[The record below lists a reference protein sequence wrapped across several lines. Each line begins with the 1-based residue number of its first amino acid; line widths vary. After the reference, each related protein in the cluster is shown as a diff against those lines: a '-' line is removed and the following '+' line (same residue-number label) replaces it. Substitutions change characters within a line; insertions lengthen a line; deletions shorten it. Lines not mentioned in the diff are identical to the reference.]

1 MDQLRDSQLG
11 KTSNYPE
18 RHDAGLLF
26 PIARD
31 EGRRGIRLQGQPE
44 FAGCDIWY
52 AWELSWLN
60 TRGRPEQAVARFQF
74 DCHSPNL
81 IESKSFKLYLN
92 SLAQTRFASHA
103 ELCEILGTE
112 LSQAAGAE
120 VAVHLLDP
128 DDHEALKL
136 RPLVGT
142 SLDELDIDVK
152 HYGPPQAQLLQSEPG
167 QEVDETLTSRLF
179 RSNCPI
185 TGQPDWAS
193 VQIHYRGP
201 RIDHAGLLRYLISY
215 RHHSGFHEQCVE
227 QIFTDIQQRCTPQ
240 TLDVYA
246 CFTRRGGLDI
256 NPWRSSQ
263 LDRPR
268 QPARDPRQ

>member
-11 KTSNYPE
+11 KASNYPA

-31 EGRRGIRLQGQPE
+31 KGRRGIGLQGQPE
-44 FAGCDIWY
+44 FAGCDIWH

-60 TRGRPEQAVARFQF
+60 TRGRPEQTVARFQF

-103 ELCEILGTE
+103 ELRQILGNE
-112 LSQAAGAE
+112 LARAAGG
-120 VAVHLLDP
+120 AVDVQLIDP
-128 DDHEALKL
+128 HDHDALKL
-136 RPLVGT
+136 RPLTGQ
-142 SLDELDIDVK
+142 SLDQLDIDID
-152 HYGPPQAQLLQSEPG
+152 HYGPPQAQLLQSAPG
-167 QEVDETLTSRLF
+167 EKANETLTSGLF
-179 RSNCPI
+179 RSNCPV

-193 VQIHYRGP
+193 VQIHYQGP
-201 RIDHAGLLRYLISY
+201 RIDHASLLRYLISF
-215 RHHSGFHEQCVE
+215 RLHSGFHEQCVE
-227 QIFTDIQQRCTPQ
+227 QIFTDIQQHCGPQ
-240 TLDVYA
+240 ELDVYA

-256 NPWRSSQ
+256 NPWRSSRLNQ
-263 LDRPR
+263 APPL
-268 QPARDPRQ
+268 ARDPRQ